1 MSQTEAFE
9 TMSPLQKKLMEGM
22 AKFILPVSL
31 GANGQ
36 VRLAAE
42 ADLAADPG
50 GPYFDGV
57 KTGKPNAAAG
67 DAALARRLW
76 DVSERLTGA
85 TINL

>member
-1 MSQTEAFE
+1 M
-9 TMSPLQKKLMEGM
+9 
-22 AKFILPVSL
+22 
-31 GANGQ
+31 
-36 VRLAAE
+36 RLAAE

-57 KTGKPNAAAG
+57 KRGTPNAAAG